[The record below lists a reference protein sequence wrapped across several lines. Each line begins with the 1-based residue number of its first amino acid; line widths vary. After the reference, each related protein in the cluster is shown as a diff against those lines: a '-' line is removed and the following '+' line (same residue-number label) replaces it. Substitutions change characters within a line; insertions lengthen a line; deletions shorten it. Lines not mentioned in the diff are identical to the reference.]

1 MPNPINKG
9 RGLGTTVQGLKK
21 RIEKNST
28 KKEERKYKMYRSQQ
42 RKRHQNLRKTLMPRL
57 DVDIG
62 TQELE
67 LVLCSCQF
75 RYLDG

>member
-42 RKRHQNLRKTLMPRL
+42 RKRHQNQRKTLREVKLM
-57 DVDIG
+57 IKA
-62 TQELE
+62 
-67 LVLCSCQF
+67 
-75 RYLDG
+75 